1 MRIGI
6 FSDTY
11 TPDIN
16 GVVSSI
22 VTLQQSLIEQ
32 GHEVFVVTT
41 KHGLLTLEY
50 NNNILRLPGVEIKRM
65 YGYVLTTPVQIR
77 AFIQVKEMK
86 LDIIHVHTE
95 FGVGVFGHMIGKML
109 KLPIISTYHTTYED
123 YTHYV
128 NTFNIRAIES
138 IAKKAVIK
146 LSRMFGS
153 SSNVIIAPSLKTKEM
168 LLRYGIKREIVVI
181 PTGLDLEKFD
191 NQRKDTLKIKQLKEK
206 SNISQDDKVVVY
218 VGRLAKEKSIDIVL
232 KGFVDI
238 AEQNASI
245 KLIVVGSGP
254 AEHELK
260 EMTVQL
266 GLENQI
272 SFLGKVN
279 SVDIP
284 TIYHMADA
292 FVSASITETQ
302 GLTFIEAMASGLIVF
317 ARFDEAISD
326 IVIEGQTGCFFSNEK
341 SLASAIISYFEQDSN
356 HQMEMQ
362 KNAKEKVVMYD
373 KRTFVDRIIEA
384 YLLAQ
389 KIHTSTYRIDKIK
402 YRKNY
407 ADIELVNPY
416 DKIEVT
422 IFSETS
428 KERGY
433 EQEKMITKDELT
445 QLLEDEKK
453 AVAYQECIKM
463 LSYKDRTRK
472 EMYDILMNK
481 TTLNAQE
488 MNEIIEIL
496 QRQKLINDEKI
507 VETAITSMREKL
519 VGRHKVI
526 LELRKRGVPNYMIDK
541 YLVHNE
547 VLDEKENALIFA
559 MNLKSI
565 VKEPS
570 VMAKKEAI
578 RRRLINRGFDS
589 FIANYVVNELDFT
602 AETENEKENCKAY
615 AQKVKSQLDKRNL
628 KDEKSKSRKLAA
640 SVARKGFSYELVQEV
655 IRELEGE
662 MNKYDH

>member
-191 NQRKDTLKIKQLKEK
+191 NQQKDTLKINQLKEE
-206 SNISQDDKVVVY
+206 SNISKDDKVVVY

-238 AEQNASI
+238 AEKNSSI

-254 AEHELK
+254 AEHDLK
-260 EMTVQL
+260 DLTQRL
-266 GLENQI
+266 GLEKQV
-272 SFLGKVN
+272 SFLGKVD
-279 SVDIP
+279 SIEIP

-302 GLTFIEAMASGLIVF
+302 GLTFIEAMASGLVVF

-326 IVIEGQTGCFFSNEK
+326 IVIEGQTGCFFTNEE
-341 SLASAIISYFEQDSN
+341 SLASVIIDYFKQDVN
-356 HQMEMQ
+356 KQIEMQ
-362 KNAKEKVVMYD
+362 KNVKAKVVMYD
-373 KRTFVDRIIEA
+373 KRTFADRMIEA
-384 YLLAQ
+384 YKLAQ

-422 IFSETS
+422 IFNEIS

-433 EQEKMITKDELT
+433 EQEQMITKDELT
-445 QLLEDEKK
+445 QLLEDEKM
-453 AVAYQECIKM
+453 AMAYQECIKM

-488 MNEIIEIL
+488 MNEIIDIL
-496 QRQKLINDEKI
+496 QRQNLINDEKI
-507 VETAITSMREKL
+507 VEAAITSMREKL
-519 VGRHKVI
+519 VGRHRVI

-547 VLDEKENALIFA
+547 VLDEKENALVFA
-559 MNLKSI
+559 QNLKNI

-570 VMAKKEAI
+570 VMSKKDTI

-602 AETENEKENCKAY
+602 DEIENEKENCKAY
-615 AQKVKSQLDKRNL
+615 AKKVKSQLDKRNL

-640 SVARKGFSYELVQEV
+640 SIARKGFSYELVQEV
-655 IRELEGE
+655 IRELEGDE
-662 MNKYDH
+662 QI